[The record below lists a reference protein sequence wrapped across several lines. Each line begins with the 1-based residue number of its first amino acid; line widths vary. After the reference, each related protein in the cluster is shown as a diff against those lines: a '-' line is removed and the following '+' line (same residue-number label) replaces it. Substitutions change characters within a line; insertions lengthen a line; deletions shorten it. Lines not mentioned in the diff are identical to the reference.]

1 MRRDQELL
9 RAEGFCLRK
18 AALVSLFAGLVCLS
32 GWGQEPGGV
41 GGRQSYGFSWS
52 YSPDSSHILIGL
64 AQQRSTWTLG
74 FEYTHRVTSGKKF
87 RLDYEGSFL
96 PVYEETDPTVI
107 GTVTTLGKN
116 TIFTSEPPV
125 RVVTVDHGPIGT
137 ATIVGIGGTTAP
149 IFGIF
154 SRESTYAVAL
164 APIGARVSAF
174 PRSHIQPSFS
184 IDTGF
189 VVSSRD
195 LPVDKADQ
203 FNYMFSFGPGVQVYA
218 GARTSVR
225 LEYIYRHISN
235 AHMGFQN
242 PGVDQGVIRVT
253 LSHHR

>member
-1 MRRDQELL
+1 ML
-9 RAEGFCLRK
+9 RGLCLRK

-74 FEYTHRVTSGKKF
+74 FEYTHRIHSGKRF

-107 GTVTTLGKN
+107 GTKTTLGKN
-116 TIFTSEPPV
+116 TIVTSEPPI
-125 RVVTVDHGPIGT
+125 RVVTVDHGPVGT
-137 ATIVGIGGTTAP
+137 ASVVGGVSAP
-149 IFGIF
+149 IYAIF
-154 SRESTYAVAL
+154 SRESTYAEAL
-164 APIGARVSAF
+164 APIGGRVSMF
-174 PRSHIQPSFS
+174 PRSRIQPSFS

-203 FNYMFSFGPGVQVYA
+203 FNYMFSFGPGVQVYT
-218 GARTSVR
+218 GARSSLRV
-225 LEYIYRHISN
+225 EYILRHISN
-235 AHMGFQN
+235 AHQGYQN
-242 PGVDQGVIRVT
+242 PGVDQGVFRLT
-253 LSHHR
+253 LSRHR